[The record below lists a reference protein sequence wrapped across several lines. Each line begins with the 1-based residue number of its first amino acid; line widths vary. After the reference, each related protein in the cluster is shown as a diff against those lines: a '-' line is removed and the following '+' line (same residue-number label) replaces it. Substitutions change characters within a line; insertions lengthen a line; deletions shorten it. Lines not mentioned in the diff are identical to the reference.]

1 MGLASIW
8 AFVGPKY
15 QNAPEN
21 VPLAYQVSGFRDR
34 GSALRLDGYLI
45 VLTGESKFA
54 RAPSPE
60 P

>member
-1 MGLASIW
+1 
-8 AFVGPKY
+8 VGPKY

-45 VLTGESKFA
+45 VLTGESKVRQGA
-54 RAPSPE
+54 VS
-60 P
+60 